1 MFNYQGGIIWLP
13 RLQKEE
19 KIQDQRKRRERKRK
33 AAMQK
38 YRTCGGNYDT
48 CYIDSVHSACFE

>member
-1 MFNYQGGIIWLP
+1 MFNYQGGIIWPP

-38 YRTCGGNYDT
+38 IHNLRGKLRYLLY
-48 CYIDSVHSACFE
+48 

>member
-13 RLQKEE
+13 RLQEEE

-38 YRTCGGNYDT
+38 IQNLRGKLRYLLY
-48 CYIDSVHSACFE
+48 

>member
-1 MFNYQGGIIWLP
+1 MSRFCLP
-13 RLQKEE
+13 RDIYHGDVYKRQRLQKEE

-38 YRTCGGNYDT
+38 IQNLRGKLRYLLY
-48 CYIDSVHSACFE
+48 

>member
-1 MFNYQGGIIWLP
+1 MASKTTKGRKNN
-13 RLQKEE
+13 KN
-19 KIQDQRKRRERKRK
+19 QRKRRRTKSEK

-38 YRTCGGNYDT
+38 NTELDGGNYDT

>member
-1 MFNYQGGIIWLP
+1 MASKTTKG
-13 RLQKEE
+13 R

-38 YRTCGGNYDT
+38 IQNLRGKLRYLLY
-48 CYIDSVHSACFE
+48 